1 VQKEDT
7 ETLARVGKLVLI
19 GVGIMLLLIA
29 AASMIG

>member
-1 VQKEDT
+1 MQREDT

-19 GVGIMLLLIA
+19 GVGVTLLLIA